1 VEVYQQIAFR
11 DSFVERGLHSDA
23 DFRTFWAMAHG
34 GTAMKATGSGPP
46 RYEFPHFLWPAL
58 LFGFLAVKTVLS
70 LGLGLGDKLAPYGTS
85 IYFALLLLAT
95 GFAILNAVQRT
106 QGRRVFWVF
115 IATGYGLWA
124 LDQWIYIYYV
134 LLRHSDVPDS
144 SIADPALF
152 LHLVPLMA
160 AVAMLPHLDRYD
172 QKAYRASLT
181 FLFLLVAWVF
191 LYAFLLFPYQYLFS
205 NPAIY
210 DPRFTTLYGIENLA
224 LVLILCPVIRRA
236 QGPWKSI
243 YYHLLGASTLYAV
256 SSTLANMAIDLGR
269 HYNGSLYSLAQNAA
283 VCWFLW
289 VPLLAR
295 QLAPARTSVEG
306 LDA

>member
-1 VEVYQQIAFR
+1 MKV
-11 DSFVERGLHSDA
+11 
-23 DFRTFWAMAHG
+23 
-34 GTAMKATGSGPP
+34 TASRPP
-46 RYEFPHFLWPAL
+46 RHGFSLSVWSSL
-58 LFGFLAVKTVLS
+58 LFGFLAIKAVLS
-70 LGLGLGDKLAPYGTS
+70 LGLGLGDQLAPYGTS

-115 IATGYGLWA
+115 IALGYGLWS
-124 LDQWIYIYYV
+124 LDQWLYVYYGF
-134 LLRHSDVPDS
+134 LRHTEVPDN

-160 AVAMLPHLDRYD
+160 AVAMLPHLNRYD

-191 LYAFLLFPYQYLFS
+191 LYAFLLFPYQYLFA

-210 DPRFTTLYGIENLA
+210 NPRFTTLYGIENLA
-224 LVLILCPVIRRA
+224 LVLILCLVASRA

-243 YYHLLGASTLYAV
+243 YYHLLGASTLYAA
-256 SSTLANMAIDLGR
+256 SSAVANMAIDLGR
-269 HYNGSLYSLAQNAA
+269 SYNGSLYSLALNAA
-283 VCWFLW
+283 ACWFLW
-289 VPLLAR
+289 VPLHAR
-295 QLAPARTSVEG
+295 HLAPASTSTVG

>member
-11 DSFVERGLHSDA
+11 DSLAEPGFRSDA
-23 DFRTFWAMAHG
+23 DFQGMRGREFG
-34 GTAMKATGSGPP
+34 RSAMKVTGSGPP
-46 RYEFPHFLWPAL
+46 RDGFSHPLWPAL

-191 LYAFLLFPYQYLFS
+191 L
-205 NPAIY
+205 
-210 DPRFTTLYGIENLA
+210 
-224 LVLILCPVIRRA
+224 
-236 QGPWKSI
+236 
-243 YYHLLGASTLYAV
+243 
-256 SSTLANMAIDLGR
+256 
-269 HYNGSLYSLAQNAA
+269 
-283 VCWFLW
+283 
-289 VPLLAR
+289 
-295 QLAPARTSVEG
+295 
-306 LDA
+306 

>member
-1 VEVYQQIAFR
+1 MKV
-11 DSFVERGLHSDA
+11 
-23 DFRTFWAMAHG
+23 
-34 GTAMKATGSGPP
+34 TASRPP
-46 RYEFPHFLWPAL
+46 RHGFSLSFWPGL
-58 LFGFLAVKTVLS
+58 LVGFLGIKAVLS
-70 LGLGLGDKLAPYGTS
+70 LGLGLGDRLAPYGTS

-95 GFAILNAVQRT
+95 GFAIVNAVQRT

-115 IATGYGLWA
+115 IAVGYGLWS
-124 LDQWIYIYYV
+124 LDQWLYVYYGF
-134 LLRHSDVPDS
+134 LRHTEVPDN

-160 AVAMLPHLDRYD
+160 AVAMLPHLNRYD

-191 LYAFLLFPYQYLFS
+191 LYAFLLFPYQYLFA

-210 DPRFTTLYGIENLA
+210 NPRFTTLYGIENLA
-224 LVLILCPVIRRA
+224 LVLILCLLVRGAR
-236 QGPWKSI
+236 GPWNSI

-256 SSTLANMAIDLGR
+256 SSTLANMAIDLGK

-289 VPLLAR
+289 VPLHAR
-295 QLAPARTSVEG
+295 QLAPPSTYAEE
-306 LDA
+306 LDAPR

>member
-1 VEVYQQIAFR
+1 MKV
-11 DSFVERGLHSDA
+11 
-23 DFRTFWAMAHG
+23 
-34 GTAMKATGSGPP
+34 TASGPP
-46 RYEFPHFLWPAL
+46 RHGFSLSFWPSL
-58 LFGFLAVKTVLS
+58 LIGFLAIKAVLS
-70 LGLGLGDKLAPYGTS
+70 LGLGLGDQLAPYGTS

-95 GFAILNAVQRT
+95 GFAILNAEQRT

-115 IATGYGLWA
+115 IAVGYGLWS
-124 LDQWIYIYYV
+124 LDQWLYVYYGF
-134 LLRHSDVPDS
+134 LRHTEVPDN

-160 AVAMLPHLDRYD
+160 AVAMLPHLNRYD

-191 LYAFLLFPYQYLFS
+191 LYAFLLFPYQYLFA

-210 DPRFTTLYGIENLA
+210 NPRFTALYGIENLA
-224 LVLILCPVIRRA
+224 LVLILCLVVRGART
-236 QGPWKSI
+236 PWNSI
-243 YYHLLGASTLYAV
+243 YSHLLGASTLYAV
-256 SSTLANMAIDLGR
+256 SSTLANMAIDLGK

-289 VPLLAR
+289 VPLHAR
-295 QLAPARTSVEG
+295 HLAPPSSSAED
-306 LDA
+306 LDAPR